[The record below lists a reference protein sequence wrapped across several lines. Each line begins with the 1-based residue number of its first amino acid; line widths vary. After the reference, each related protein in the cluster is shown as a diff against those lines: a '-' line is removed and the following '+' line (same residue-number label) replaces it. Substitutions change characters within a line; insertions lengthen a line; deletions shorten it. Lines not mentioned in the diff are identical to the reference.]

1 MLRTVTELVN
11 LYVPPPPQPAPYY
24 KKVRRVTEIDLN
36 TGHRHVVEEKDW
48 TPDGA
53 SEQELAAAA
62 SIGQIKPP
70 REVTRLAAPHLDETP
85 EACAA
90 RTGQPAETDPS
101 MVPASLRTGA
111 MGPTGSG
118 PTGAQAH
125 SGMAAHQALW
135 ASQAKAGM
143 VAPAAQDMH
152 TPEEISA
159 ANAAAYEATQTER
172 QEAAQP

>member
-62 SIGQIKPP
+62 SIDRMMPP

-85 EACAA
+85 EAYAA
-90 RTGQPAETDPS
+90 RTGQPAE
-101 MVPASLRTGA
+101 RTGA
-111 MGPTGSG
+111 TGPTGSG
-118 PTGAQAH
+118 PTGAQAR

-135 ASQAKAGM
+135 AAQAKAGM
-143 VAPAAQDMH
+143 AAPAAQDMR
-152 TPEEISA
+152 TAEEISA
-159 ANAAAYEATQTER
+159 ANAAAYEASR
-172 QEAAQP
+172 AAQARAAQA